1 MLNISEIIFCICIL
15 LIIYTYAL
23 YPLIIHFLS
32 KRIAKVTSFELTNS
46 FPEVSIVIA
55 VHNGEN
61 YVKNKIES
69 IYSQTYPKDKMQ
81 IIFISDGSDDETVS
95 LVEDYPG
102 ITIFKFDTRQGKAT
116 ALNKGVSIASA
127 PYIVFTDIRQSLSNN
142 AIHLLVQHLQNEKIG
157 AVSGE
162 LILEGSGEGASKEIG
177 LYWRYEK
184 FIRKSESRYKS
195 VPGVTGALYAI
206 RKKDYWQLKSD
217 TILDDF
223 EVPMNIIRQGKRVI
237 FECNAIAYDRVSNNM
252 AVEKQR
258 KIRTLAGNYQSFIRN
273 RWLFSPCKN
282 PIFWQFISHKV
293 LRLVVPY
300 CLILLLLIPL
310 LVENDFIQSLFFIQ
324 CIAYFMAFFG
334 PKLNL
339 SGVLGSIV
347 NFLNVFL
354 QMQLFVVIALMVF
367 LSGKLD
373 VKWKQVH

>member
-1 MLNISEIIFCICIL
+1 VEVIFYLCT
-15 LIIYTYAL
+15 LIIVYTYAV
-23 YPLIIHFLS
+23 YPLLIFCLAGCRPKINS
-32 KRIAKVTSFELTNS
+32 IALTKKI
-46 FPEVSIVIA
+46 PEVTVVIA
-55 VHNGEN
+55 VHNGEE
-61 YVKNKIES
+61 YIKDKIES
-69 IYSQTYPKDKMQ
+69 IYSQSYPKDKLK
-81 IIFISDGSDDETVS
+81 IVFISDGSDDSTVS
-95 LVEDYPG
+95 LIKQYPE
-102 ITIFKFDTRQGKAT
+102 IRLLENNTRKGKAF
-116 ALNKGVSIASA
+116 ALNKAVSAVDTQ
-127 PYIVFTDIRQSLSNN
+127 YIIFTDIRQRLSSN
-142 AIHLLVQHLQNEKIG
+142 AISLLIQQLNNDSVG

-162 LILEGSGEGASKEIG
+162 LVLGGADGNASKQIG

-206 RKKDYWQLKSD
+206 KKKDYRDLESD

-223 EVPMNIIRQGKRVI
+223 EVPMNIMRQGKRII
-237 FECNAIAYDRVSNNM
+237 FESNAIAYDRVSNNM

-273 RWLFSPCKN
+273 LWLFSPYKN

-293 LRLVVPY
+293 LRLIVPY
-300 CLILLLLIPL
+300 CLILLFFIPL
-310 LVENDFIQSLFFIQ
+310 LVENDFIQTLFFIQ
-324 CIAYFMAFFG
+324 CIVYFLALFG

-339 SGVLGSIV
+339 PGVLGSIV

-367 LSGKLD
+367 MSGKLN

>member
-1 MLNISEIIFCICIL
+1 MSYEEIIFYLCALVIV
-15 LIIYTYAL
+15 YTYAV
-23 YPLIIHFLS
+23 YPLMIYFLS
-32 KRIAKVTSFELTNS
+32 SYTPKLNSIELGENA
-46 FPEVSIVIA
+46 PEITVVIA
-55 VHNGEN
+55 VHNGEK
-61 YVKNKIES
+61 YIKSKIES
-69 IYSQTYPKDKMQ
+69 IYSQSYPVDKIQ
-81 IIFISDGSDDETVS
+81 IVIVSDGSDDATVR
-95 LVEDYPG
+95 LIKNYPSVRLLEN
-102 ITIFKFDTRQGKAT
+102 TTRKGKAV
-116 ALNKGVSIASA
+116 ALNKGVASA
-127 PYIVFTDIRQSLSNN
+127 DTQYIVFTDIRQKISSN
-142 AIHLLVQHLQNEKIG
+142 AILSLVQRLQNEEVG

-162 LILEGSGEGASKEIG
+162 LVLGGANDETSKKIG

-184 FIRKSESRYKS
+184 FIRKSESQYKS

-206 RKKDYWQLKSD
+206 RKKDYRQLKND

-223 EVPMNIIRQGKRVI
+223 EVPINIIRQGKRVI
-237 FECNAIAYDRVSNNM
+237 FESSAVAYDQVSNNM

-310 LVENDFIQSLFFIQ
+310 FVDSDFIQSLFFIQ
-324 CIAYFMAFFG
+324 CIVYFLALIG

-339 SGVLGSIV
+339 PGVLGSIV
-347 NFLNVFL
+347 NFFNVFL

>member
-1 MLNISEIIFCICIL
+1 MPKKKSI
-15 LIIYTYAL
+15 
-23 YPLIIHFLS
+23 
-32 KRIAKVTSFELTNS
+32 ELTKN
-46 FPEVSIVIA
+46 FPEVTVVIS
-55 VHNGEN
+55 VHNGEK
-61 YVKNKIES
+61 YVKDKIES
-69 IYSQTYPKDKMQ
+69 IYSQSYPQDKLK
-81 IIFISDGSDDETVS
+81 IVFISDGSDDSTVS
-95 LVEDYPG
+95 LIKQYPE
-102 ITIFKFDTRQGKAT
+102 IRLLENNTRQGKAV
-116 ALNKGVSIASA
+116 ALNKGVSAVDTQ
-127 PYIVFTDIRQSLSNN
+127 YIVFTDIRQRLSSN
-142 AIHLLVQHLQNEKIG
+142 AISLLIQQLNNDSIG

-162 LILEGSGEGASKEIG
+162 LILGGADDNATKQIG

-184 FIRKSESRYKS
+184 FIRKSESQYKS

-206 RKKDYWQLKSD
+206 RKKDYRELESD

-223 EVPMNIIRQGKRVI
+223 EVPMNIIQQGKRVI
-237 FECNAIAYDRVSNNM
+237 FESNAIAYDRVSNNM

-300 CLILLLLIPL
+300 CLMLLLLIPL
-310 LVENDFIQSLFFIQ
+310 FVESDFIQSLFFIQ
-324 CIAYFMAFFG
+324 CIAYFLAIFG

-339 SGVLGSIV
+339 PGVLGSIV
-347 NFLNVFL
+347 NFFNVFL

>member
-1 MLNISEIIFCICIL
+1 M
-15 LIIYTYAL
+15 
-23 YPLIIHFLS
+23 
-32 KRIAKVTSFELTNS
+32 
-46 FPEVSIVIA
+46 VIA
-55 VHNGEN
+55 VHNGEK
-61 YVKNKIES
+61 YIKSKIES
-69 IYSQTYPKDKMQ
+69 IYSQSYPVEKIQ
-81 IIFISDGSDDETVS
+81 IVIVSDGSDDATVR
-95 LVEDYPG
+95 LIKNYPSVRLLEN
-102 ITIFKFDTRQGKAT
+102 TTRKGKAV
-116 ALNKGVSIASA
+116 ALNKGVASA
-127 PYIVFTDIRQSLSNN
+127 DTQYIVFTDIRQKISSN
-142 AIHLLVQHLQNEKIG
+142 AILSLVQRLQNEEVG

-162 LILEGSGEGASKEIG
+162 LVLGGANDETSKKIG

-184 FIRKSESRYKS
+184 FIRKSESQYKS

-206 RKKDYWQLKSD
+206 RKKDYRQLKND

-223 EVPMNIIRQGKRVI
+223 EVPINIIRQGKRVI
-237 FECNAIAYDRVSNNM
+237 FESSAVAYDQVSNNM

-310 LVENDFIQSLFFIQ
+310 FVDSDFIQSLFFIQ
-324 CIAYFMAFFG
+324 CIVYFLALIG

-347 NFLNVFL
+347 NFFNVFL